1 LKLKIDRLRLHLQI
15 QLMALTDT
23 YGRVHDYLR
32 ISLTDKCNLRCN
44 YCMPSETYRGLPNK
58 HLMTAEEIISISK
71 TFIGLGVKK
80 IRLTGGEPLI
90 RKDIGEILTEI
101 GKTGCRLD
109 ITSNGIFLD
118 KHWESLKAAGIKTL
132 NLSIDT
138 LRKDRFLEITKRDE
152 LDRVLQNIEK
162 AGELGFKVKLN
173 CVVIAGFNEDEIL
186 DFVKLTEDKAIEVR
200 FIEFMPFNDNKWEWH
215 KVVPMKKIMDLV
227 ETEFSFSKIEMP
239 SNATSKNF
247 QVEGFLGR
255 FGVISSV
262 TSPFCSGC
270 NRMRLTADGKMRN
283 CLFSKTEFDLL
294 KVHREGGDLVEVIE
308 TCLTDKKK
316 ELGGL
321 PKFEHEKEVLESI
334 SERSMIG
341 IGG

>member
-1 LKLKIDRLRLHLQI
+1 
-15 QLMALTDT
+15 MALTDT

-44 YCMPSETYRGLPNK
+44 YCMPSELYKGLPNK
-58 HLMTAEEIISISK
+58 HLMTADEIISISK
-71 TFIGLGVKK
+71 TFIDLGVKK

-90 RKDIGEILTEI
+90 RKDIGKILTEI
-101 GKTGCRLD
+101 GKTGCQLD

-118 KHWESLKAAGIKTL
+118 KHWENLKAAGIKTL

-138 LRKDRFLEITKRDE
+138 LKQDRFLEITRRDE
-152 LDRVLQNIEK
+152 LTKVLSNIKK

-173 CVVIAGFNEDEIL
+173 CVVIAGFNDDEIV
-186 DFVKLTEDKAIEVR
+186 DFVALTEDSDIDVR

-215 KVVPMKKIMDLV
+215 KVVSMAKILEPID
-227 ETEFSFSKIEMP
+227 
-239 SNATSKNF
+239 SNYTYSRLERPKNSTSKDF
-247 QVEGFLGR
+247 QVEGFKGN
-255 FGVISSV
+255 FGIISSV

-270 NRMRLTADGKMRN
+270 NRIRLTADGKLRN
-283 CLFSKTEFDLL
+283 CLFSKKEFDLL
-294 KVHREGGDLVEVIE
+294 SVHREGGNLVETIQN
-308 TCLTDKKK
+308 CLTEKK
-316 ELGGL
+316 ERLGGL
-321 PKFEHEKEVLESI
+321 PEFEQEKEVLDSI